1 MLTKKQVE
9 SLPKGH
15 YTASQLRAMFPPKK
29 KETKSEKK
37 EITPGKGLLEV
48 ICRCPAGVAFA
59 NSLSSALVLPPYT
72 AWSCTSSPYNI
83 FAGC

>member
-48 ICRCPAGVAFA
+48 AKTEGVQITI
-59 NSLSSALVLPPYT
+59 NSNESKV
-72 AWSCTSSPYNI
+72 
-83 FAGC
+83 